1 MASTRWRTVKRR
13 RLDMDFGMDDLWD
26 DTEWLTPDELEE
38 QRLQKE
44 EDEFIANSY
53 LW

>member
-1 MASTRWRTVKRR
+1 MDLTLCRTIKRR
-13 RLDMDFGMDDLWD
+13 RLDIDFGMDDLWD
-26 DTEWLTPDELEE
+26 DTDWMTPDELEE

>member
-1 MASTRWRTVKRR
+1 
-13 RLDMDFGMDDLWD
+13 MDFGMDDLWD
-26 DTEWLTPDELEE
+26 DTEWLTPDEMEE

-53 LW
+53 LS